1 MRAELLGLLLR
12 LAPNT
17 SRGLSAHLDSYPAS
31 EGQGQ
36 MFQDTNIVLFYRID
50 KNICKCFARRDWQ

>member
-1 MRAELLGLLLR
+1 MMRAELLGLLLR

-17 SRGLSAHLDSYPAS
+17 SHGPSAHLDSYTAS

-36 MFQDTNIVLFYRID
+36 MFQDTNIVLFY
-50 KNICKCFARRDWQ
+50 